1 MVVDGNFYSNY
12 PYIRQADIG
21 TNTSNKFVDSA
32 RICNLF
38 LDGLNGDYDGDTVTV
53 KGIYSV
59 EANEELERVMKAN
72 FNFIGLGG
80 TPIRNSGNEAFQSLY
95 NMTLL
100 LPDAKGKTSTPTFG

>member
-1 MVVDGNFYSNY
+1 M
-12 PYIRQADIG
+12 
-21 TNTSNKFVDSA
+21 
-32 RICNLF
+32 
-38 LDGLNGDYDGDTVTV
+38 
-53 KGIYSV
+53 

-80 TPIRNSGNEAFQSLY
+80 TPIRNAGNEAFQSLY